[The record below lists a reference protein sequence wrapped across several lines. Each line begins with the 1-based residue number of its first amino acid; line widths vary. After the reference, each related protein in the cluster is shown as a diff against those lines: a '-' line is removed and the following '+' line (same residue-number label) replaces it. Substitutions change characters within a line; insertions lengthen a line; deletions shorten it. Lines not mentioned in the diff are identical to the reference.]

1 MIRRAL
7 WKDIPE
13 INNLLYQV
21 VNVHAKL
28 RPDFFVT
35 GTKKYTDDELK
46 EIISDDNRP
55 IFVYTNEYDKA
66 VGYAFC
72 ILQEVNGV
80 NVCSAKE
87 LYIDDICVDEQ
98 YRGKHIATMLYEYV
112 VEYGR
117 KNHID
122 RITLNVWE
130 GNDSARRFYEKM
142 GMRPRK
148 TMLEQI
154 L

>member
-21 VNVHAKL
+21 LNVHAKL

-72 ILQEVNGV
+72 ILQVMK
-80 NVCSAKE
+80 S
-87 LYIDDICVDEQ
+87 
-98 YRGKHIATMLYEYV
+98 
-112 VEYGR
+112 
-117 KNHID
+117 
-122 RITLNVWE
+122 
-130 GNDSARRFYEKM
+130 
-142 GMRPRK
+142 
-148 TMLEQI
+148 
-154 L
+154 